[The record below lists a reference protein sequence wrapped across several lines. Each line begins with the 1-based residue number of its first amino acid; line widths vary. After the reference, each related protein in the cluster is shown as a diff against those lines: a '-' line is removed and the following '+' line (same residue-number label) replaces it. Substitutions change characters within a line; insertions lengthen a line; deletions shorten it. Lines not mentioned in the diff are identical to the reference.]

1 MMQSSITR
9 SYKKVTPSIF
19 TNEKCSELREAK
31 FFDIQ
36 YNLDSS
42 HLDAF
47 DNEEKLPRMAFMDE
61 PTDDMEKLDQEFDDE
76 QYPLVRRQ
84 QQRQTKDPFKVA
96 NRQEQLFCCGKF
108 GTNCLII
115 NVLQLLYLGAVCSF
129 GIEVFSVK
137 QELLLMSSR
146 DKRMPMQLK
155 MTHASIILTN
165 LLLVAWICA
174 VMVPDTLIKYTVASN
189 VSTPHFLYLILIFY
203 FIIQVEMMK
212 DRECIRKVIQL

>member
-1 MMQSSITR
+1 VIFTFAWMMQSSIGR

-19 TNEKCSELREAK
+19 TNDKCSELREAK

-47 DNEEKLPRMAFMDE
+47 DNEEKLPRMPYMDE
-61 PTDDMEKLDQEFDDE
+61 IAEDFDNLDQEFDDE

-84 QQRQTKDPFKVA
+84 QQRRTKDPFKVA
-96 NRQEQLFCCGKF
+96 NKQEQLFCCGKF

-129 GIEVFSVK
+129 GIEVFSFK

-155 MTHASIILTN
+155 MTHASLILTN

-174 VMVPDTLIKYTVASN
+174 VMVPDTLVKYTVASN
-189 VSTPHFLYLILIFY
+189 
-203 FIIQVEMMK
+203 VEMMK

>member
-61 PTDDMEKLDQEFDDE
+61 PTEDMEKLD
-76 QYPLVRRQ
+76 
-84 QQRQTKDPFKVA
+84 
-96 NRQEQLFCCGKF
+96 
-108 GTNCLII
+108 
-115 NVLQLLYLGAVCSF
+115 
-129 GIEVFSVK
+129 
-137 QELLLMSSR
+137 
-146 DKRMPMQLK
+146 
-155 MTHASIILTN
+155 
-165 LLLVAWICA
+165 
-174 VMVPDTLIKYTVASN
+174 
-189 VSTPHFLYLILIFY
+189 
-203 FIIQVEMMK
+203 
-212 DRECIRKVIQL
+212 